1 MTWGALD
8 ADPARTTEPDM
19 IYVEVR
25 LLGTGASAPTKVLG
39 KGITV
44 ARTGAGVYTLTFAKS
59 PGNWCGPTGV
69 GLDATTP
76 GDIKNHSVVVTNTSA
91 TVVTVNF
98 YDAAAAA
105 HDLAALEWINFTL
118 RYKRV
123 AVAT

>member
-1 MTWGALD
+1 MTWGVSD
-8 ADPARTTEPDM
+8 ADPLRTSEPELR
-19 IYVEVR
+19 YTEVR
-25 LLGTGASAPTKVLG
+25 LLGTGAAAPTKVLG

-44 ARTGAGVYTLTFAKS
+44 ARTGAGVYTLTFAKT
-59 PGNWCGPTGV
+59 PGNWCGAV
-69 GLDATTP
+69 WGLDATTP

-105 HDLAALEWINFTL
+105 HDLAALEWINLVL
-118 RYKRV
+118 RYKRI